1 MLHMTY
7 LDVGFA
13 LVVGEL
19 KRNCRVAGFECAC
32 LEYNIFCR
40 TYVHW
45 IKFNEIQFA
54 RLYFSPSYLRWEII
68 SLMMSFSTSRSIRMM
83 GKYSDIGL
91 RSSPQL
97 NVGWS
102 RWATNYQNDVQNGKS
117 SLFPLLLLLLLYN
130 SAFARKTVKMFLA
143 EHDILDRGT
152 CLASFPDDLLRIDIW
167 KTIDKLQILFAYILP
182 SILFKIL
189 HW

>member
-91 RSSPQL
+91 GSSPQL

-102 RWATNYQNDVQNGKS
+102 RWATNYLSSSSSPPPLQCTFCQKDVQ
-117 SLFPLLLLLLLYN
+117 
-130 SAFARKTVKMFLA
+130 MFLT

-167 KTIDKLQILFAYILP
+167 KTIDKLQTLFAYILP